1 MATAGEAGTLA
12 GHRTSVP
19 NIESMAGSLQKRQ
32 RVFFSRTARV
42 RVVGV
47 SQYQDAIRLI
57 AGLGEADERPLWE
70 GLAILIPEP
79 TNPYDPN
86 AVQVVIETRL
96 VGYLDRATA
105 ARLRPVLQA
114 IAEAER
120 ARVAVPCRITGG
132 FRLRDGSRSH
142 LGIQLLFSIRELE
155 YAWLPAPSAPPTSP
169 AADQRR
175 T

>member
-57 AGLGEADERPLWE
+57 AGLDKADERPLWE
-70 GLAILIPEP
+70 GLAILTPEP
-79 TNPYDPN
+79 TNPH
-86 AVQVVIETRL
+86 ASL
-96 VGYLDRATA
+96 W
-105 ARLRPVLQA
+105 
-114 IAEAER
+114 AEK
-120 ARVAVPCRITGG
+120 
-132 FRLRDGSRSH
+132 DGSRD
-142 LGIQLLFSIRELE
+142 LGVLAGQDASSVGINNAGQVIGTSGAMGLCGTRTPGCATSVGRSRLQSTPR
-155 YAWLPAPSAPPTSP
+155 AKWSA
-169 AADQRR
+169 
-175 T
+175 

>member
-1 MATAGEAGTLA
+1 LGIDLMA
-12 GHRTSVP
+12 
-19 NIESMAGSLQKRQ
+19 ESLHTRQ

-57 AGLGEADERPLWE
+57 AGLDEADERPLWE

-79 TNPYDPN
+79 TNPHDPN
-86 AVQVVIETRL
+86 AVQVVVESSL
-96 VGYLDRATA
+96 VGYLDRETA
-105 ARLRPVLQA
+105 QRLRPVLEA
-114 IAEAER
+114 IAEADR

-142 LGIQLLFSIRELE
+142 LGIQLLFSIGELE
-155 YAWLPAPSAPPTSP
+155 RAALPARSRPTVGRVDPP
-169 AADQRR
+169 AEA
-175 T
+175 